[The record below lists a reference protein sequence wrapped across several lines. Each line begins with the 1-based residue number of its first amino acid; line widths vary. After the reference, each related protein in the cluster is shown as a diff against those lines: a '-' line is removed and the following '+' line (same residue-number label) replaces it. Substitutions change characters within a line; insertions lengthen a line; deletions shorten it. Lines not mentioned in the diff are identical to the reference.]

1 MKKLLILCLS
11 LILLGCSTS
20 SVKKKS
26 VKGIKE
32 IQYAELKKVMEED
45 VSFMLYLGR
54 PDCGDCQA
62 FEPILEDY
70 LNKHPNEGV
79 YYLNIKAYRDAS
91 LKEDDTKEEKEF
103 YKNLYKT
110 FDFNWTPTLEVITQ
124 GQVKQKYQ
132 YLDENYYSIKD
143 RSKQIK
149 KKKEFIK
156 EFKVFMM
163 ILLLNLEEESI
174 IFQQKLMELQLLCT
188 ERMEY
193 LEFVHMK
200 MKLSLMKKF
209 QVLFGILQR
218 KLIWKRK

>member
-11 LILLGCSTS
+11 FMLLGCSTS

-45 VSFMLYLGR
+45 VSFILYLGR

-70 LNKHPNEGV
+70 LNNHPNEGV

-91 LKEDDTKEEKEF
+91 LKEDATKEEKEF

-110 FDFNWTPTLEVITQ
+110 FDFNWTPTLEVISQ
-124 GQVKQKYQ
+124 GQVQKKI
-132 YLDENYYSIKD
+132 SI
-143 RSKQIK
+143 
-149 KKKEFIK
+149 
-156 EFKVFMM
+156 
-163 ILLLNLEEESI
+163 
-174 IFQQKLMELQLLCT
+174 
-188 ERMEY
+188 
-193 LEFVHMK
+193 
-200 MKLSLMKKF
+200 LMKTI
-209 QVLFGILQR
+209 ILSR
-218 KLIWKRK
+218 IVVNRLKRKKNSLKNSKYL